1 MRNTLLVEAAGSP
14 FSLAQSFQ
22 PAAGVCLAG
31 ARGWHGARGRPPV
44 LRLCLPTVVRSGG
57 LQTAPELWAMR
68 SPACLSAS
76 GSGRGHK
83 TFARCGVSEA
93 IFRYVCVFWAPAGG
107 GADLHPLHWN
117 RPTGRAG
124 ARIQGAGRPYHLG
137 PPCRG
142 EAHASSRGRVQRWP
156 RHVPR
161 DSASLC
167 LRRLSLFF

>member
-31 ARGWHGARGRPPV
+31 ARGWHGARGRPLV
-44 LRLCLPTVVRSGG
+44 LRLCLPTVARSSG

-76 GSGRGHK
+76 GSGWGHK

-93 IFRYVCVFWAPAGG
+93 IFRYVCVFWAPTGG
-107 GADLHPLHWN
+107 GGRSPSPSLEPAHREGWSPHPRCRKAL
-117 RPTGRAG
+117 
-124 ARIQGAGRPYHLG
+124 
-137 PPCRG
+137 PPWAAMPWGSTR
-142 EAHASSRGRVQRWP
+142 
-156 RHVPR
+156 
-161 DSASLC
+161 
-167 LRRLSLFF
+167 